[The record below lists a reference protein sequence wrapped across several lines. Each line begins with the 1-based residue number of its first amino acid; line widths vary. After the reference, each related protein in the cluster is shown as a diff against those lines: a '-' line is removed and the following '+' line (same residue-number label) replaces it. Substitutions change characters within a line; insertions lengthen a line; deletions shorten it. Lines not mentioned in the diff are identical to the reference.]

1 MNTGFLSRHWLMLVL
16 YILMQE
22 AARYAKHDFPYPLH
36 PQTQFSTSGTSSDPI
51 FRLMELRH
59 RRHSSDPI
67 ASELSQLLSITGIYV
82 YEAIHVSDDETLDV
96 VRGLELP
103 LRAKTVGS

>member
-1 MNTGFLSRHWLMLVL
+1 MLML

-22 AARYAKHDFPYPLH
+22 AARYTKHDFPYPLH

-67 ASELSQLLSITGIYV
+67 TSELSQLLSIAGIYV
-82 YEAIHVSDDETLDV
+82 YEAIHVSNDEALDI

>member
-1 MNTGFLSRHWLMLVL
+1 MDIGRLSHHCLMLML
-16 YILMQE
+16 YILMQQS
-22 AARYAKHDFPYPLH
+22 ARYTKHDFPYPLH

-59 RRHSSDPI
+59 RRNSSNTI
-67 ASELSQLLSITGIYV
+67 TSELSQLLSIAGIYV
-82 YEAIHVSDDETLDV
+82 YEAIHISNDEALDV